1 MIKVDARG
9 MSCPQPVL
17 MVKKAIGKD
26 TKALEVLVD
35 NSTAQNN
42 ITRFLKNEGFSK
54 IEYKAQGEDTL
65 ILGNK

>member
-17 MVKKAIGKD
+17 MVKKSLGKD
-26 TKALEVLVD
+26 AKAIEILVD
-35 NSTAQNN
+35 NATAQNN

-54 IEYKAQGEDTL
+54 IEYKTQGEDTL